1 MSVPARQVRQ
11 KAPNYDF
18 ASLAREYPS
27 LRTLAGPTAKAAERS
42 WVAAFTTHPEALE
55 TMLSDLIKQA
65 YAKPGRIG
73 QRPMPREEEVNLNA
87 LLHGE
92 YTDDPITVVLTK
104 RVKQG
109 YHKMF
114 AAKIF
119 MSRRMYQR
127 MFLPDNH
134 ADKYHPT
141 MNDLERIAEAL
152 SKPPSYFLEY
162 RLMAAQAAFAR
173 LITERPVIATRLY
186 RDFLQVSKESPFLR
200 S

>member
-1 MSVPARQVRQ
+1 MTAKARQ
-11 KAPNYDF
+11 KPPNYDIDHL
-18 ASLAREYPS
+18 SRVYPS
-27 LRTLAGPTAKAAERS
+27 LRTLTGPTAKAVEKS
-42 WVAAFTTHPEALE
+42 WVAAFTTSPEALE

-73 QRPMPREEEVNLNA
+73 QRPMPREEEVNLSA

-92 YTDDPITVVLTK
+92 YTDDPIATVLSK
-104 RVKQG
+104 KVKLG

-114 AAKIF
+114 AEKIF

-127 MFLPDNH
+127 MFLPDDH
-134 ADKYHPT
+134 PDRYHPT
-141 MNDLERIAEAL
+141 MQDIERIAEAL
-152 SKPPSYFLEY
+152 SKPPSYFVEY

-200 S
+200 P